1 METIQGT
8 WINEVAEMQAMA
20 KAEIDAVKMFLSKTN
35 DYYRAAYGRYTAD
48 RPRQCVFFG
57 TTNSRECLNDPSGGR
72 RFWIVDIDQQS
83 RSKDVFRDLDGARDQ
98 LWAEA
103 VARWRMG
110 EALHLTPELEVVARV
125 IQEEHRARHP
135 WEGLIADFLDQKIP
149 DEWSRW
155 DLPQRQAWRGGGV
168 KSRRRHSAQDARMRC

>member
-72 RFWIVDIDQQS
+72 PL
-83 RSKDVFRDLDGARDQ
+83 LDN
-98 LWAEA
+98 
-103 VARWRMG
+103 
-110 EALHLTPELEVVARV
+110 
-125 IQEEHRARHP
+125 
-135 WEGLIADFLDQKIP
+135 
-149 DEWSRW
+149 
-155 DLPQRQAWRGGGV
+155 
-168 KSRRRHSAQDARMRC
+168 